1 MLLLLLG
8 FCLVLLLFL
17 FIDRMFIRCVDIID
31 IYLGISVVLIVLTRV
46 VSIRDIR
53 VVIRVAIRVVMCV
66 VIRVVIH
73 S

>member
-1 MLLLLLG
+1 M
-8 FCLVLLLFL
+8 VLLLFL